1 MTPQAVEW
9 ARKHFERCWPL
20 METALAIQPIPTH
33 SKETVWEEIA
43 SGRSR
48 LWPAQNSVAVT
59 CITAYPSGYRV
70 LFCWLAAGDMG
81 ELMGEIYP
89 AVKTLAEQ
97 EKCDGLALHGRRGWL
112 RIFDDFEDAG
122 TVIVKDLRCPA

>member
-1 MTPQAVEW
+1 M
-9 ARKHFERCWPL
+9 L
-20 METALAIQPIPTH
+20 ETALAIQPVPTH
-33 SKETVWEEIA
+33 SKEQVWEEIA

-48 LWPAQNSVAVT
+48 LWTTPNSAAVT
-59 CITAYPSGYRV
+59 CITTYPSGARV

-81 ELMGEIYP
+81 ELMGETYP
-89 AVKTLAEQ
+89 AVRALAEE

-122 TVIVKDLRCPA
+122 TVIVKDLRCRA